1 VGLSQFPF
9 EGSSVRKLNSRMP
22 PAPNRGINRFAVGT
36 AIFTLLP
43 LAAGALVTSNDAG
56 LAVPDWP
63 LSYGTWMPPMVGG
76 IFYEHGH
83 RMIAAT
89 VGFLTVILAVWI
101 QRREPRAWVRKLG
114 WTALGLV
121 IAQGLL
127 GGLTVLLL
135 LPPVVSSAHATLAQL
150 YFCTIA
156 TLAVVTSNW
165 WQSDLP
171 TYEDTGSPS
180 LKTVSLLCS
189 IVIVIQTILGAA
201 FRHGA
206 FGIWPHIVWA
216 GAVSAMVVW
225 TGIVVKRRFREV
237 RPLRKS
243 MIFLH
248 AFFGT
253 QILLG
258 GVTYWVVL
266 GARND
271 PQPLPL
277 FVSVTVAHVVM
288 GALTLAASVMVMLTA
303 IRLVKTGAMAHAA
316 HGTRETGRHAEQGA
330 L

>member
-1 VGLSQFPF
+1 MA
-9 EGSSVRKLNSRMP
+9 SV
-22 PAPNRGINRFAVGT
+22 PNRGLHRFALGT

-89 VGFLTVILAVWI
+89 VGLLTIILAVWI
-101 QRREPRAWVRKLG
+101 QLREPRAWVRKLG

-150 YFCTIA
+150 YFCTVV
-156 TLAVVTSNW
+156 TLALVTSAW
-165 WQSDLP
+165 WKGEKP
-171 TYEDTGSPS
+171 TYEDTGTPS
-180 LKTVSLLCS
+180 LRTVSLLCS

-216 GAVSAMVVW
+216 GAVTGMVVW

-237 RPLRKS
+237 RPLRRG
-243 MIFLH
+243 MIILH

-258 GVTYWVVL
+258 GLTYWVVL
-266 GARND
+266 GARD
-271 PQPLPL
+271 AAQPLPL
-277 FVSVTVAHVVM
+277 FVTVTVSHVVM
-288 GALTLAASVMVMLTA
+288 GALTLAASVLIMVKS
-303 IRLVKTGAMAHAA
+303 IRLVRVVPARAA
-316 HGTRETGRHAEQGA
+316 GSVGEAGRAERHAEQGA